1 MKVHRTLARE
11 LAFNILYAWDINS
24 GEPISIGEDVLN
36 VMNLDI
42 KKDAKKYTFLI
53 VKHFSENI
61 DSIDKEISS
70 KLENWTLEDI
80 GKIEKAILR
89 VSFTELLYLKPKKTI
104 QALIEYMNIANK
116 YGNKKTPA
124 FINGV
129 LSQVIKNE

>member
-89 VSFTELLYLKPKKTI
+89 VAFTEFLYLKPKKTI
-104 QALIEYMNIANK
+104 QALIDYMNIANK